1 MSVGWKWFLF
11 VDFELLLDVVA
22 GKVSSDMRMIAAS
35 LSLDQ
40 DAVEQILQDRL
51 HFFIHE
57 RNFQVLYH
65 WRNKHRGVI
74 DILYR
79 ALIDNDRADI
89 VQFLKNFSRNHY
101 KCPGVI
107 DPDLEMT
114 STDIRLVSREILHEY
129 TRLARFLRLPQQKIE
144 RIKMKYRYNIND
156 CIMPTL
162 DLLRNVTRQDLC
174 NSLVYISRMD
184 ITEKLLESWT

>member
-1 MSVGWKWFLF
+1 
-11 VDFELLLDVVA
+11 
-22 GKVSSDMRMIAAS
+22 MIAAS

-40 DAVEQILQDRL
+40 EAIEQILQDRM

-65 WRNKHRGVI
+65 WRNKHRGGI

-79 ALIDNDRADI
+79 ALNDNDRADI
-89 VQFLKNFSRNHY
+89 VQFLKKFSRNHY

-107 DPDLEMT
+107 EPDIAIK
-114 STDIRLVSREILHEY
+114 SNDILLVSREILHEY
-129 TRLARFLRLPQQKIE
+129 SRLARFLRLPQQKIE
-144 RIKMKYRYNIND
+144 RIKMKFRYNINE

>member
-1 MSVGWKWFLF
+1 MKLGCLYFF
-11 VDFELLLDVVA
+11 PVDFELLLDVVA

-65 WRNKHRGVI
+65 WRNKHRGTI

-79 ALIDNDRADI
+79 ALKDNDREDI

-144 RIKMKYRYNIND
+144 RIKMKFRYNIND

>member
-1 MSVGWKWFLF
+1 M
-11 VDFELLLDVVA
+11 VA

-107 DPDLEMT
+107 DPDIEMT
-114 STDIRLVSREILHEY
+114 SIDIRLVSREILHEY

-144 RIKMKYRYNIND
+144 RIKMKFRYNIND